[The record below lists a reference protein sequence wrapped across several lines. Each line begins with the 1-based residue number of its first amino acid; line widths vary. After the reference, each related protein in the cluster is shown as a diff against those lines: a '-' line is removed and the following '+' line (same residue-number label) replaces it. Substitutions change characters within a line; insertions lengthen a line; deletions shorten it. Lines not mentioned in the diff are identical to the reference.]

1 MEFCLLYALPTSAIV
16 ATLGLPK
23 ALESW
28 TNDQVLGFIR
38 FMWKLWREEQGTDD
52 HEKSGG
58 PAAPASVVAAAKKAM
73 HSVGEDGASSLI
85 TEPHQRDI
93 SDTSPLATM
102 NATLLE
108 RTLSGTIRV
117 PPIVQGL
124 KGSGSQPRLAEAWT
138 ESGMETVNSQRT
150 RIVTCDSPKYDPVR
164 KDQNLEWLRLHFRS
178 LHEIGR
184 LPFSN
189 ADLWQLH
196 QYFFSPISATDENPS
211 EDGSPVETDTDET
224 GSNVPENEKHER
236 MREPSRNDDTGC
248 HSTQPKNVS
257 QAQEISPLPA
267 DASHRASL
275 GRAISFQLLDDALVA
290 NIARSPCL
298 SSSFRRRA
306 LEMMSG
312 DEEDSDDFST
322 SSSESDEVEPVSK
335 RAKNFKP
342 RIAYYPRIRE
352 KLESVGLKP
361 TQETLSL
368 LRHLKFVENV
378 LFQGKNA
385 YHDDEVRAPDQPTPA
400 DVEMIILD
408 LL

>member
-1 MEFCLLYALPTSAIV
+1 M

-38 FMWKLWREEQGTDD
+38 FMWKLWREEQGADD
-52 HEKSGG
+52 YEKVGG

-73 HSVGEDGASSLI
+73 HIVGEDGASSLI

-138 ESGMETVNSQRT
+138 ESGMETANCQRT
-150 RIVTCDSPKYDPVR
+150 RTVTCDSPKYDPVR
-164 KDQNLEWLRLHFRS
+164 KDRNLEWLRLHFRS

-184 LPFSN
+184 LPFSS

-196 QYFFSPISATDENPS
+196 QYFFSPISATDEQPS
-211 EDGSPVETDTDET
+211 EYGSPVETDSDEA
-224 GSNVPENEKHER
+224 GSNFPQSEIHER
-236 MREPSRNDDTGC
+236 VREPLRKESSGQV
-248 HSTQPKNVS
+248 TQPRNLS
-257 QAQEISPLPA
+257 QAQEVSPLPA

-275 GRAISFQLLDDALVA
+275 GRAVSFQLLEDAVVA
-290 NIARSPCL
+290 NIARAPCL
-298 SSSFRRRA
+298 SSSYRRRA

-378 LFQGKNA
+378 LFQGKGA
-385 YHDDEVRAPDQPTPA
+385 YNDEEVRAPEQPTPA